1 MTEQEAIAYI
11 DSYYTNVT
19 APGLHRIR
27 AFTDALGRPQD
38 GLKFVHV
45 AGTNGKGSTCA
56 MLASVLRAAGYKT
69 GLFTSP
75 HIHRFEERMQ
85 INGEPIPGETLAALV
100 AELRVAAE
108 NMSEKLHQFELTTG
122 IALTWFAREKC
133 DIVVLEVGLGG
144 EFDATNVIETPEC
157 AVIANIGYDHTA
169 ILGDTL
175 SEIAEAK
182 AGIIKSGGDV
192 VFYPAEPEV
201 EAVLRETA
209 ERVGARLHAADFSAI
224 RLREEDLTGQSFDA
238 AGWEALRLPLLG
250 AYQRRNAAVALTAC
264 RVLAEKGWKIDE
276 SAIRRGLETVRW
288 PARLEVAVRKPLFL
302 VDGGHNPQCLSALTE
317 SLTEL
322 VGNKKI
328 VFLVG
333 VLQDKDAEG
342 MISLLSPC
350 AEAFVAVTP
359 DSPRAIPAAAL
370 AGLLKKSGRPVHA
383 SDSIEQGIR
392 TAISLAGENGVICC
406 AGSLY
411 LTGDVLS
418 LVSQFLPTA

>member
-1 MTEQEAIAYI
+1 MTETEAIAYI

-38 GLKFVHV
+38 GLRFVHV

-75 HIHRFEERMQ
+75 HIHRFHERMQ
-85 INGEPIPGETLAALV
+85 INGEPIPPDTLTALV
-100 AELRVAAE
+100 EELRPAAE
-108 NMSEKLHQFELTTG
+108 AMPEKLHQFELTTG

-144 EFDATNVIETPEC
+144 EFDATNIIDTPEC

-175 SEIAEAK
+175 SEIAKAK
-182 AGIIKSGGDV
+182 AGILKEGGDA
-192 VFYPAEPEV
+192 VFYPALPEV
-201 EAVLRETA
+201 EAVFRAAAA
-209 ERVGARLHAADFSAI
+209 ERHIRLTEADVSHL
-224 RLREEDLTGQSFDA
+224 RLREETLSGQCFDA
-238 AGWEALRLPLLG
+238 AGWENLRLPLLG

-288 PARLEVAVRKPLFL
+288 PARLEVAAQKPLFL

-322 VGNKKI
+322 LGNKKV

-333 VLQDKDAEG
+333 VLQDKDAES
-342 MISLLSPC
+342 MISLLTPQ

-359 DSPRAIPAAAL
+359 RSPRAIPAEAL
-370 AGLLKKSGRPVHA
+370 AAMLKKSGRPVHA
-383 SDSIEQGIR
+383 SESIEQGIR
-392 TAISLAGENGVICC
+392 LAASLAGENGVVCC

-418 LVSQFLPTA
+418 LVTQLLPTA